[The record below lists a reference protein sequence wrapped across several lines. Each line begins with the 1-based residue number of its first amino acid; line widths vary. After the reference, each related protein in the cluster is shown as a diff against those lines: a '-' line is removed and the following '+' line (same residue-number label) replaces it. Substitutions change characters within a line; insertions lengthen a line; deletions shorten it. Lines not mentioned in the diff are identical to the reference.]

1 MVKLFP
7 GQTPDYVGL
16 IHAPLNHIPL
26 MVTGGVTV
34 DNTHLYIRKGA
45 RAVGVGTYLTSLEL
59 NLAEVTARAA
69 RLKAALEQA

>member
-1 MVKLFP
+1 
-7 GQTPDYVGL
+7 
-16 IHAPLNHIPL
+16 